1 VTRFDTIVLGLGAMG
16 SAAVYH
22 LARRGKRVLGIDRFS
37 PPHALGSS
45 HGDTR
50 ITRLAIG
57 EGAQYTPLAMRSH
70 ELWRELERESGA
82 SLLTTCGG
90 LIISSAAKSSIT
102 HVEGFFAN
110 TVAAAEQ
117 YGIAHEIL
125 DAGEIRQ
132 RFPQFR
138 VADDEA
144 GYFEPSAGFLRPE
157 ECIRAHLR
165 MAEAHGAIIHR
176 DEAVSGYDVSNGSVV
191 VTTSR
196 ERYSSAR
203 LIVAAGAW
211 LPDLVDDRIAKC
223 FKIYRQTM
231 CWFDVQDSATL
242 FDPYR
247 FPVFIWE
254 LQGRKQGIYGFP
266 ALDGR
271 HGGVK
276 VSTEQYAVAVTADT
290 ADRTV
295 SQAERAAMHAELI
308 APFLPAIGSQCLR
321 ASACLYT
328 VTPDFGFVIDTHPSS
343 DRVILVSPCSGHG
356 FKHSPAIGEALAQLT
371 GDDAVR
377 PDLSAFSL
385 ARFERKPATNTTP

>member
-1 VTRFDTIVLGLGAMG
+1 MTHYDTIVLGLGAMG

-22 LARRGKRVLGIDRFS
+22 LARRGKRVLGIDRYS

-57 EGAQYTPLAMRSH
+57 EATQYTPLAMRSH

-110 TVAAAEQ
+110 TVVAAEQ

-132 RFPQFR
+132 RFPPFS

-144 GYFEPSAGFLRPE
+144 GYFEPGAGFLRPE

-165 MAEAHGAIIHR
+165 MAQGHGAVIHR
-176 DEAVSGYDVSNGSVV
+176 DEAVSGYDVSNGSVM
-191 VTTSR
+191 VTTAR
-196 ERYSSAR
+196 ERYSCDK

-211 LPDLVDDRIAKC
+211 LPDLVDERIARC
-223 FKIYRQTM
+223 FTIRRQTM
-231 CWFDVQDSATL
+231 CWFDVQDSAML
-242 FDPYR
+242 FDPGR

-266 ALDGR
+266 ALDGPQ
-271 HGGVK
+271 GGVK
-276 VSTEQYAVAVTADT
+276 VSTEQYATATTAD
-290 ADRTV
+290 AAERTV
-295 SQAERAAMHAELI
+295 SQEESAAMHAELI
-308 APFLPAIGSQCLR
+308 APFLPAIGSHCLK
-321 ASACLYT
+321 AAACLYT
-328 VTPDFGFVIDTHPSS
+328 VTPDFGFVIDTHPDS

-371 GDDAVR
+371 GDDGER

-385 ARFERKPATNTTP
+385 ARFERNSTVNTTP